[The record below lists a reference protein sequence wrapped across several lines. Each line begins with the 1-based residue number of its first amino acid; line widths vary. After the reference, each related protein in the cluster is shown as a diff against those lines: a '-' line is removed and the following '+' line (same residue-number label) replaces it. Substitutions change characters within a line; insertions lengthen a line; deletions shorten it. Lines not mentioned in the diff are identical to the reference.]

1 MITNF
6 SVQGFKS
13 FGACVSARL
22 QPLNFLVG
30 ANASGKTNLLS
41 ALRFVQCAVN
51 SNVEQALG
59 EFGGKT
65 EVWNK
70 LQHERKEDKHLEIG
84 FTVDSLGEFDAA
96 DKSRFAVLG
105 ATYSLKVKLL
115 LENGRAAIVGE
126 HFIAKLKSATGE
138 SKRFHFHR
146 TRTRLQ
152 ILDESDPRYAKEV
165 SMEVPPLEVTRPVAN
180 SGLYAVPVLL
190 LREFVRSWAFFDF
203 DANVGREPSREA
215 DSPLLGRRGEN
226 LATVL
231 HEIEEHGDG
240 TEFRAIV
247 DGLRGVVP
255 GFHRLSTVSLP
266 FEAKRGFQIRE
277 EKLRSPLNPQSASDG
292 TIRILLLLVA
302 ACWSAKRAGLI
313 CIEEPENGLH
323 PFLAE
328 HLVAILRRASV
339 GRQFL
344 VTTHNPLFLDHL
356 MPEELLLCD
365 KLDGFTTLRHAVDV
379 EEIQGFKKHFSL
391 GELWTQGML
400 GGVP

>member
-1 MITNF
+1 MITKL

-13 FGACVSARL
+13 FGACVSSRL

-41 ALRFVQCAVN
+41 ALRFVQCAIN

-126 HFIAKLKSATGE
+126 HLIAQLKSAEGE
-138 SKRFHFHR
+138 VKRFHFHR

-152 ILDESDPRYAKEV
+152 ILDESDPRYAKEA
-165 SMEVPPLEVTRPVAN
+165 SMEVPPLEMTRPVAN

-215 DSPLLGRRGEN
+215 DFPLLGRRGEN

-255 GFHRLSTVSLP
+255 GFHKLSTVPLP

-277 EKLRSPLNPQSASDG
+277 EKLRAPLNPQSASDG
-292 TIRILLLLVA
+292 TIRMLLLLVA

-323 PFLAE
+323 PFLAKHIVE
-328 HLVAILRRASV
+328 MLRRASV

-344 VTTHNPLFLDHL
+344 VTTHNPFFLDHL
-356 MPEELLLCD
+356 APEELLLCD
-365 KLDGFTTLRHAVDV
+365 KESGFTTMRHAADV
-379 EEIQGFKKHFSL
+379 EEIHGFKQHFSL
-391 GELWTQGML
+391 GELWTQGVL

>member
-13 FGACVSARL
+13 FGTCVSTRL

-41 ALRFVQCAVN
+41 ALRFVQCAIN

-96 DKSRFAVLG
+96 DKSRLAVIG

-115 LENGRAAIVGE
+115 LEKGRAAIVGE
-126 HFIAKLKSATGE
+126 HLVAQLKPAEGKV
-138 SKRFHFHR
+138 KRFHFHR
-146 TRTRLQ
+146 NRTHLA
-152 ILDESDPRYAKEV
+152 ILDESDPRFAKEERL
-165 SMEVPPLEVTRPVAN
+165 EVPPQEMTRPVA
-180 SGLYAVPVLL
+180 GGVLYAVPVLL
-190 LREFVRSWAFFDF
+190 LREFVQSWAFFDF

-215 DSPLLGRRGEN
+215 DSPLLGRHGEN

-231 HEIEEHGDG
+231 HEIEQHGDG

-255 GFHRLSTVSLP
+255 GFHKLSTVALP

-277 EKLRSPLNPQSASDG
+277 EKLRSPLNPHSASDG

-328 HLVAILRRASV
+328 HLIATLRRASV
-339 GRQFL
+339 DRQFL
-344 VTTHNPLFLDHL
+344 LTTHNPFFLDHL
-356 MPEELLLCD
+356 TPEEVLLCD
-365 KLDGFTTLRHAVDV
+365 KETGFTTMRHAADV

-391 GELWTQGML
+391 GEIWMQGEL